1 MIFNDNKE
9 PQTLQVFEQA
19 STDLMNMGICVVSY
33 TLKDLSDKKGYLK
46 ALGTGT
52 IAEVKRDARKAKAQA
67 TMRADIRNMVF

>member
-1 MIFNDNKE
+1 
-9 PQTLQVFEQA
+9 
-19 STDLMNMGICVVSY
+19 MNMGICVVSY
-33 TLKDLSDKKGYLK
+33 TLKDLSDKNGYLK